1 MKTAKK
7 LPKQSPRLGAKR
19 RRFRDSAPVPELI
32 PAFVPPLLS
41 FVAGFVDVV
50 TFVALFGLYVAQVT
64 GSFVTVGA
72 QIVGYGGSTLIFTLA
87 IPIFLFAAMLSVLF
101 CHWLILHRRSPL
113 GWSLIIEALLLIA
126 LYVCMLMSPLSDPRA
141 ALTLAA
147 GAVALAAMGVQSA
160 FVRLLMRGAAS
171 TNVMTTN
178 TSLLGISA
186 AETLIA
192 WKETREFPKSR
203 KAANRFRKVSG
214 GFRALSQVMLG
225 FLGGAA
231 IGIAVYQEAGVNAL
245 LAPIGVLI
253 ALAIWAFDRELNS
266 PKT

>member
-1 MKTAKK
+1 MAKK
-7 LPKQSPRLGAKR
+7 ISRRLSKR
-19 RRFRDSAPVPELI
+19 RRFRDSAPVPERM
-32 PAFVPPLLS
+32 PNFVPLLLS
-41 FVAGFVDVV
+41 FVAGFVDVI

-72 QIVGYGGSTLIFTLA
+72 RLVGFGTGTLLFILA

-113 GWSLIIEALLLIA
+113 GWSLTVEALLVIA
-126 LYVCMLMSPLSDPRA
+126 LYLCIWASPLSDPDA
-141 ALTLAA
+141 PLTLAA
-147 GAVALAAMGVQSA
+147 GAVALAAMGMQSA

-192 WKETREFPKSR
+192 WKERRDFPKSR
-203 KAANRFRKVSG
+203 KAAHRFRKVSD

-231 IGIAVYQEAGVNAL
+231 LGVVVYDATGANAL
-245 LAPIGVLI
+245 LAPVGVLI
-253 ALAIWAFDRELNS
+253 ALAIWAFDRAAHGA
-266 PKT
+266 KT

>member
-1 MKTAKK
+1 MKKARKI
-7 LPKQSPRLGAKR
+7 PKQSAKR
-19 RRFRDSAPVPELI
+19 RRFRDSAPVPERI

-72 QIVGYGGSTLIFTLA
+72 QIVGYGASTLIFILA
-87 IPIFLFAAMLSVLF
+87 IPIFLFAAMLSVLL
-101 CHWLILHRRSPL
+101 CHWLILHRRSAL

-126 LYVCMLMSPLSDPRA
+126 LYFCMLMSPLSDPRA
-141 ALTLAA
+141 PLTLAA
-147 GAVALAAMGVQSA
+147 GAVALAAMGAQSA

-178 TSLLGISA
+178 TSLLGIAA

-192 WKETREFPKSR
+192 WKEKRDFPKSR

-214 GFRALSQVMLG
+214 GFHALSQVMLG

-231 IGIAVYQEAGVNAL
+231 LGVATYQAAGVNAL
-245 LAPIGVLI
+245 IAPIGVIVVL
-253 ALAIWAFDRELNS
+253 ALWAFEREAKIN
-266 PKT
+266 

>member
-1 MKTAKK
+1 MKSAKK
-7 LPKQSPRLGAKR
+7 LPKPPARQGVKH
-19 RRFRDSAPVPELI
+19 RRFRDSAPVPERI

-72 QIVGYGGSTLIFTLA
+72 QIVGYGASTLIFILA

-113 GWSLIIEALLLIA
+113 GWSLVIEVLLLIA
-126 LYVCMLMSPLSDPRA
+126 LYLCMLMNPLSDPNA
-141 ALTLAA
+141 PLTIAA

-192 WKETREFPKSR
+192 WKERRDFPKSR

-214 GFRALSQVMLG
+214 GLRALSEVMFG
-225 FLGGAA
+225 FLAGAA
-231 IGIAVYQEAGVNAL
+231 LGVVVYQEAGVNAL
-245 LAPIGVLI
+245 LAPIGVLV
-253 ALAIWAFDRELNS
+253 ALAIWAFDRETNS
-266 PKT
+266 AKT